1 MGGRGIME
9 PFVRTT
15 WKLEFLLHEYRVKIK
30 KFLEELFG
38 LIPLAFRRCESRFKS
53 VLLNFNGCCTYL
65 YYRNF
70 ASNRMQVVCKQSC

>member
-30 KFLEELFG
+30 KFLEKLFG
-38 LIPLAFRRCESRFKS
+38 LIPLAFRRCES
-53 VLLNFNGCCTYL
+53 
-65 YYRNF
+65 
-70 ASNRMQVVCKQSC
+70 